1 MQLLCKQHEKNA
13 EMGMNMNEIPEC
25 IRWSERIECAN
36 ECVRSGFPSLSVTG
50 GLIHRE
56 NSACFHIISIGRC
69 LSPIYRPQM
78 NRPNV
83 CKVFT
88 NLCLLKKME
97 NVAVQGTTGFYIFS
111 FDRFLK

>member
-50 GLIHRE
+50 GL
-56 NSACFHIISIGRC
+56 
-69 LSPIYRPQM
+69 
-78 NRPNV
+78 
-83 CKVFT
+83 
-88 NLCLLKKME
+88 
-97 NVAVQGTTGFYIFS
+97 FS
-111 FDRFLK
+111 HH